1 MTARHVG
8 TASIWAERRVPVIPG
23 WMDAE
28 ITVGWVTR
36 GMMRGGRVEERR
48 GRPGCCAEAKL

>member
-1 MTARHVG
+1 M
-8 TASIWAERRVPVIPG
+8 IPG